1 MSTIY
6 KSQIY
11 SLVVLSQWYIIYV
24 VLPIL
29 EVKTQH
35 ISIDN
40 VGLSQ
45 LQKKP
50 RSQSLKD
57 QINVVK
63 QYTTCISCQYM
74 VFFSSVQCG
83 NCSESNI
90 EMVNIT
96 HYMYKIHIQ
105 NKRIYE
111 IFSASKYELCL
122 NTKYALSTL
131 YKSNMERFHCFSC
144 FSMGTNSTYLPYCIS
159 FNNK

>member
-40 VGLSQ
+40 LGLSQ

-63 QYTTCISCQYM
+63 QYTTCISC
-74 VFFSSVQCG
+74 
-83 NCSESNI
+83 
-90 EMVNIT
+90 
-96 HYMYKIHIQ
+96 
-105 NKRIYE
+105 
-111 IFSASKYELCL
+111 
-122 NTKYALSTL
+122 
-131 YKSNMERFHCFSC
+131 
-144 FSMGTNSTYLPYCIS
+144 
-159 FNNK
+159 